1 MVDEVVVD
9 VDVVVVDVVEVIM
22 GRVVVGGGL
31 VVVVV
36 GIGVVAV
43 VSVSRVRLNAHRP
56 ASTNVTP
63 IATHRQ
69 FDRLDIQPRQMGPDR
84 WGARTAG
91 SKQGPGKEAPTRT
104 PSSSAFI
111 GAVLRNLEGE
121 GLRAPAFQVVGS
133 LRNGVSVAS
142 GFGCHEPIR
151 PRSLSPRQQS

>member
-31 VVVVV
+31 AVVVV
-36 GIGVVAV
+36 GIWVVAV

-91 SKQGPGKEAPTRT
+91 SKGPGKEAPTRT

-111 GAVLRNLEGE
+111 GAVLRNLE
-121 GLRAPAFQVVGS
+121 
-133 LRNGVSVAS
+133 
-142 GFGCHEPIR
+142 
-151 PRSLSPRQQS
+151 